1 MPPPKAGGGKGPDL
15 LRGRPAPKIGP
26 VAPGPLP
33 WPRATLRREAFHGRG
48 RRWLGT
54 FSIPAASDMDQD
66 AAVPAGRKAPP
77 GALIRLRGLY
87 PSLKAAV
94 RKVADVLLTR
104 PEMAIYASV
113 NEVAAAAGVS
123 EATVMRLTRILGF
136 RGFQDFKIA
145 LARELVS
152 PLQRLHE
159 EVAEG
164 DDAAT
169 VVRKVFEANLAA
181 LQDTLAVLNLAAM
194 EEAARLLLAAERLL
208 LIGVGTSG
216 PVVTDAANK
225 FFRLG
230 LTVLCHTD
238 AHLMMMAAAL
248 LTPRDVLLAVS
259 HSGSTRDPVETAQT
273 ARGAGAKVICITN
286 NSLSPLTKEAQVVLV
301 TASRETRFRQ
311 EAMASR
317 LCQTSI
323 IDSLYTLMAL
333 ARPQQALDS
342 LGKIEQVIVTKQY

>member
-1 MPPPKAGGGKGPDL
+1 MPPDRFTSLQPSPEA
-15 LRGRPAPKIGP
+15 PA
-26 VAPGPLP
+26 
-33 WPRATLRREAFHGRG
+33 
-48 RRWLGT
+48 
-54 FSIPAASDMDQD
+54 
-66 AAVPAGRKAPP
+66 

-87 PSLKAAV
+87 PSLRAAL
-94 RKVADVLLTR
+94 RKVADVALAR
-104 PEMAIYASV
+104 PELAIYASV

-123 EATVMRLTRILGF
+123 EATVMRLCRLLGF

-145 LARELVS
+145 LARELVT

-159 EVAEG
+159 EVSEG
-164 DDAAT
+164 DDAGT
-169 VVRKVFEANLAA
+169 IVHKVFQANLAA
-181 LQDTLAVLNLAAM
+181 LQDTLAVLDVEAMAQAAQWLLS
-194 EEAARLLLAAERLL
+194 ARLIL

-216 PVVTDAANK
+216 PIVADAGNK

-230 LTVLCHTD
+230 LLVRAVTD

-248 LTPRDVLLAVS
+248 LTPADVLLAVS
-259 HSGSTRDPVETAQT
+259 HSGSTQDTAETAKT
-273 ARGAGAKVICITN
+273 AKNAGAKVICITN
-286 NSLSPLTKEAQVVLV
+286 NSLSPLTKTADLVLV

-333 ARPQQALDS
+333 ARPEEALQN
-342 LGKIEQVIVTKQY
+342 LAKIENVIVTKQY

>member
-1 MPPPKAGGGKGPDL
+1 MPSSPY
-15 LRGRPAPKIGP
+15 PALQ
-26 VAPGPLP
+26 PGPETP
-33 WPRATLRREAFHGRG
+33 G
-48 RRWLGT
+48 GT
-54 FSIPAASDMDQD
+54 
-66 AAVPAGRKAPP
+66 
-77 GALIRLRGLY
+77 LIRLRGLY
-87 PSLKAAV
+87 PSLRAAL
-94 RKVADVLLTR
+94 RKVADVTLAR
-104 PEMAIYASV
+104 PELAIYASV

-123 EATVMRLTRILGF
+123 EATVMRLCRLLGF

-145 LARELVS
+145 LARELVT

-164 DDAAT
+164 DDPAT
-169 VVRKVFEANLAA
+169 IVRKVFEANVAA
-181 LQDTLAVLNLAAM
+181 LQDTLAVLDMGAM
-194 EEAARLLLAAERLL
+194 AEAAQWLGEARSLL

-216 PVVTDAANK
+216 PIVTDAANK

-230 LTVLCHTD
+230 LLVKAITD

-259 HSGSTRDPVETAQT
+259 HSGSTRDTAEAAKAAKT
-273 ARGAGAKVICITN
+273 AGARIICITN
-286 NSLSPLTKEAQVVLV
+286 NSLSPLTKTADLVLV

-323 IDSLYTLMAL
+323 LDSLYTLMAL
-333 ARPQQALDS
+333 ARPDEALHN
-342 LGKIEQVIVTKQY
+342 LAKIENVIVTKQY

>member
-1 MPPPKAGGGKGPDL
+1 MPSSPF
-15 LRGRPAPKIGP
+15 PALHPSP
-26 VAPGPLP
+26 
-33 WPRATLRREAFHGRG
+33 EA
-48 RRWLGT
+48 
-54 FSIPAASDMDQD
+54 
-66 AAVPAGRKAPP
+66 PAGT
-77 GALIRLRGLY
+77 LIRLRGLY
-87 PSLKAAV
+87 PSLKAAL
-94 RKVADVLLTR
+94 RKVADVTLAR
-104 PEMAIYASV
+104 PELAIYASV

-123 EATVMRLTRILGF
+123 EATVMRLCRLLGF

-169 VVRKVFEANLAA
+169 IVSKVFQANVAA
-181 LQDTLAVLNLAAM
+181 LQDTLEVLDTEAMDQAAHWLND
-194 EEAARLLLAAERLL
+194 ARAIL

-216 PVVTDAANK
+216 PMVTDAGNK

-230 LTVLCHTD
+230 LTVQAITD

-259 HSGSTRDPVETAQT
+259 HSGSTRDTAEA
-273 ARGAGAKVICITN
+273 ARVAKAAGARVVCITN
-286 NSLSPLTKEAQVVLV
+286 NSLSPLTKTADLVLA

-323 IDSLYTLMAL
+323 IDSLYTLIAL
-333 ARPQQALDS
+333 ERPEEALQN
-342 LGKIEQVIVTKQY
+342 LAKIENVIVTKQY

>member
-1 MPPPKAGGGKGPDL
+1 MSQDRFASLQPSPEA
-15 LRGRPAPKIGP
+15 PA
-26 VAPGPLP
+26 
-33 WPRATLRREAFHGRG
+33 
-48 RRWLGT
+48 
-54 FSIPAASDMDQD
+54 
-66 AAVPAGRKAPP
+66 

-87 PSLKAAV
+87 PSLRAAL
-94 RKVADVLLTR
+94 RKVADVALAR
-104 PEMAIYASV
+104 PELAIYASV

-123 EATVMRLTRILGF
+123 EATVMRLCRLLGF

-145 LARELVS
+145 LARELVT

-159 EVAEG
+159 EVSEG

-169 VVRKVFEANLAA
+169 IVQKVFQANIAA
-181 LQDTLAVLNLAAM
+181 LQDTLAVLDVGAMAQAAQWLQ
-194 EEAARLLLAAERLL
+194 AARLIL

-216 PVVTDAANK
+216 PIVADAGNK

-230 LTVLCHTD
+230 LMVRAVTD

-248 LTPRDVLLAVS
+248 LTSADVLLAVS
-259 HSGSTRDPVETAQT
+259 HSGSTRDTAETAKT
-273 ARGAGAKVICITN
+273 AKNAGAKVICITN
-286 NSLSPLTKEAQVVLV
+286 NSLSPLTKTADLVLV

-333 ARPQQALDS
+333 SRPEEALQN
-342 LGKIEQVIVTKQY
+342 LAKIENVIVTKQY

>member
-1 MPPPKAGGGKGPDL
+1 MPK
-15 LRGRPAPKIGP
+15 
-26 VAPGPLP
+26 
-33 WPRATLRREAFHGRG
+33 PRFNALQPSPE
-48 RRWLGT
+48 
-54 FSIPAASDMDQD
+54 
-66 AAVPAGRKAPP
+66 VPAGT
-77 GALIRLRGLY
+77 LIRLRGLY
-87 PSLKAAV
+87 PSLKAAL
-94 RKVADVLLTR
+94 RKVADVTLDR
-104 PEMAIYASV
+104 PELAIYASV

-123 EATVMRLTRILGF
+123 EATVMRLCRLLGF

-145 LARELVS
+145 LARELVT

-164 DDAAT
+164 DDPAT
-169 VVRKVFEANLAA
+169 IVRKVFLANVAA
-181 LQDTLAVLNLAAM
+181 LQDTLAILDMEAMDTAAKWLL
-194 EEAARLLLAAERLL
+194 EARLML

-216 PVVTDAANK
+216 PIVTDAANK

-230 LTVLCHTD
+230 LLVQAMTD

-259 HSGSTRDPVETAQT
+259 HSGSTRDTVETAKT
-273 ARGAGAKVICITN
+273 AKNAGARVICITN
-286 NSLSPLTKEAQVVLV
+286 NSLSPLTKTTDLVLA

-323 IDSLYTLMAL
+323 LDSLYTLVAL
-333 ARPQQALDS
+333 ARPEAALQN
-342 LGKIEQVIVTKQY
+342 LAKIENVIVTKQY

>member
-1 MPPPKAGGGKGPDL
+1 L
-15 LRGRPAPKIGP
+15 LETCYEHYIIQPGIPGFGF
-26 VAPGPLP
+26 GPLWGSGP
-33 WPRATLRREAFHGRG
+33 LSPRLCGSVVPLNRSAALQP
-48 RRWLGT
+48 
-54 FSIPAASDMDQD
+54 SPDSPA
-66 AAVPAGRKAPP
+66 

-87 PSLKAAV
+87 GSLKAAL
-94 RKVADVLLTR
+94 RKVADVVLAR

-123 EATVMRLTRILGF
+123 EATVMRLCRLLGF

-145 LARELVS
+145 LARELVT

-169 VVRKVFEANLAA
+169 IVHKVFQANLAA
-181 LQDTLAVLNLAAM
+181 LQDTLAVLDTGAVAAAAQDLL
-194 EEAARLLLAAERLL
+194 AARLIM

-216 PVVTDAANK
+216 PIVEDAANK

-230 LTVLCHTD
+230 LLVRAVTD

-248 LTPRDVLLAVS
+248 LTPADVLVAVS
-259 HSGSTRDPVETAQT
+259 HSGSTRDTVETAKT
-273 ARGAGAKVICITN
+273 AKQAGARIMCITN
-286 NSLSPLTKEAQVVLV
+286 NSLSPLTKTADLVLV

-323 IDSLYTLMAL
+323 IDSLYTVMAL
-333 ARPQQALDS
+333 ARPETALQN
-342 LGKIEQVIVTKQY
+342 LAKIENVIVTKQY

>member
-1 MPPPKAGGGKGPDL
+1 MK
-15 LRGRPAPKIGP
+15 
-26 VAPGPLP
+26 
-33 WPRATLRREAFHGRG
+33 RASLAFFDRDPQ
-48 RRWLGT
+48 
-54 FSIPAASDMDQD
+54 S
-66 AAVPAGRKAPP
+66 

-87 PSLKAAV
+87 PSLKAAL
-94 RKVADVLLTR
+94 RKVADLILNK

-123 EATVMRLTRILGF
+123 EATVMRFCRTLGF

-145 LARELVS
+145 LAREMVS

-159 EVAEG
+159 EVEEG
-164 DDAAT
+164 DNPDT
-169 VVRKVFEANLAA
+169 IVRKVFQANINA
-181 LQDTLAVLNLAAM
+181 LQDTLEVLDMKAM
-194 EEAARLLLAAERLL
+194 EEAAQLMLAARQIL

-216 PVVTDAANK
+216 PIVTDAANK

-230 LTVLCHTD
+230 LRVVAHTD

-248 LTPRDVLLAVS
+248 LSQEDVVMAVS
-259 HSGSTRDPVETAQT
+259 HSGSTRDPVETAKVGKD
-273 ARGAGAKVICITN
+273 ARAKVICITN
-286 NSLSPLTKEAQVVLV
+286 NSLSPLTKVADIVLV

-323 IDSLYTLMAL
+323 IDSLYTLIAL
-333 ARPQQALDS
+333 ARREES
-342 LGKIEQVIVTKQY
+342 LKNLSKIENVIVTKQY

>member
-1 MPPPKAGGGKGPDL
+1 
-15 LRGRPAPKIGP
+15 
-26 VAPGPLP
+26 
-33 WPRATLRREAFHGRG
+33 
-48 RRWLGT
+48 
-54 FSIPAASDMDQD
+54 
-66 AAVPAGRKAPP
+66 
-77 GALIRLRGLY
+77 
-87 PSLKAAV
+87 
-94 RKVADVLLTR
+94 VADVILAR
-104 PEMAIYASV
+104 PELAIYASV

-123 EATVMRLTRILGF
+123 EATVMRFCRLLGF

-145 LARELVS
+145 LARELVT
-152 PLQRLHE
+152 PIKRLHE

-169 VVRKVFEANLAA
+169 MVHKVFQANLAA
-181 LQDTLAVLNLAAM
+181 LQDTLAVLDMEAMASAAQWLQ
-194 EEAARLLLAAERLL
+194 AARLLL

-216 PVVTDAANK
+216 PIVEDAANK

-230 LTVLCHTD
+230 LLVRAVTD

-248 LTPRDVLLAVS
+248 LTPADVLLAVS
-259 HSGSTRDPVETAQT
+259 HSGSTRDTVETAKT
-273 ARGAGAKVICITN
+273 AKNAGARVICITN
-286 NSLSPLTKEAQVVLV
+286 NSLSPLTKTADLVLV

-333 ARPQQALDS
+333 ARPQEALQN
-342 LGKIEQVIVTKQY
+342 LAKIENVIVTKQY